1 MTVLPTLG
9 IIAGGGVLPGLV
21 AKTARTQGRTVVAVG
36 FPDDTDPELEQ
47 AVDHFIRLRLGQLG
61 KLIAFFKKHDVREVV
76 LAGAINKPRAL
87 NIRPDFRAARLL
99 FSMKRRS
106 DDSLLRMVAD
116 ELRKE
121 GMTVVSA
128 QPFAPQLATPAGILT
143 RTPPAREQWKDIFY
157 GWPIARD
164 LGRHDIGQ
172 SLMVREQMVI
182 AVEAIEGTDATIR
195 RGGELGG
202 KGCTLIKVFKPGQDN
217 RIDLPSIGLNTVR
230 LLAEAGGSCLA
241 VEAEKSL
248 FFDRE
253 EAVRFADANGITI
266 VGVTAKLLREY
277 GIRFKEKQGA
287 VQHVMNPS

>member
-1 MTVLPTLG
+1 MSALPTLG

-21 AKTARTQGRTVVAVG
+21 AETARAQGRTVVAVG
-36 FPDDTDPELEQ
+36 FPDDTAPDL
-47 AVDHFIRLRLGQLG
+47 ARGVDHFAQLKLGQLG
-61 KLIAFFKKHDVREVV
+61 KLIAFFKKHNVREVV

-87 NIRPDFRAARLL
+87 NIRPDLRAARLL
-99 FSMKRRS
+99 FSLKRRS
-106 DDSLLRMVAD
+106 DDALLRMVAD
-116 ELRKE
+116 ELSKE
-121 GMTVVSA
+121 GMVVVSA
-128 QPFAPQLATPAGILT
+128 QPFAPQLATPPGILT
-143 RTPPAREQWKDIFY
+143 RTEPTREQWKDIFY

-217 RIDLPSIGLNTVR
+217 RIDLPSIGLKTVS
-230 LLAEAGGSCLA
+230 LLAEAGGTCLA

-248 FFDRE
+248 FFDKE
-253 EAVRFADANGITI
+253 EAIRFADKKGIII

-277 GIRFKEKQGA
+277 GIRYREKQGA

>member
-1 MTVLPTLG
+1 MTTFPTLG
-9 IIAGGGVLPGLV
+9 IIAGGGVLPALV
-21 AKTARTQGRTVVAVG
+21 AETGRNQGRTVVAVG
-36 FPDDTDPELEQ
+36 FPDDTDPDLPR
-47 AVDHFIRLRLGQLG
+47 AVDHFTWLKLGQLG
-61 KLIAFFKKHDVREVV
+61 KLISFFKKHGVQEVV
-76 LAGAINKPRAL
+76 LAGSINKPRAL

-99 FSMKRRS
+99 FSLKRRS
-106 DDSLLRMVAD
+106 DDSLLRVVAS
-116 ELRKE
+116 ELQKE
-121 GMTVVSA
+121 GMSVVSA

-143 RTPPAREQWKDIFY
+143 KTVPTREQWKEIFY

-172 SLMVREQMVI
+172 SLIVKEQMVI

-202 KGCTLIKVFKPGQDN
+202 AGCTLIKVFKPGQDN

-230 LLAEAGGSCLA
+230 LLAEARGTCLA

-248 FFDRE
+248 FFDKE
-253 EAVRFADANGITI
+253 EAVRFADQNGITI

-277 GIRFKEKQGA
+277 GVRYREKQRA
-287 VQHVMNPS
+287 PHHVMNPS